1 MGLPDYTFTPIINI
15 SSTCPRLPFHSLK
28 VFSSMLFCSSI
39 DLVNGRNPH
48 TGKAIKIAAMK
59 VTKFKAGANLKK
71 TVNK

>member
-1 MGLPDYTFTPIINI
+1 
-15 SSTCPRLPFHSLK
+15 
-28 VFSSMLFCSSI
+28 MLFCSSI